1 MSGTGVRLVRP
12 GGLVAV
18 PEVPAVR
25 GEVPAVRGVFFV
37 DPPAAWAAWAA
48 LAALAALTCPRFMVF
63 QARRWASCGPKA
75 APRRPP
81 VTRDTGVSR
90 VPAVRR
96 SGPRVGSAAIIRRRC
111 PAARTPAPAP
121 TVVRVVAR

>member
-1 MSGTGVRLVRP
+1 MFGAGVRAVRP
-12 GGLVAV
+12 DELPVV
-18 PEVPAVR
+18 PEVPALP
-25 GEVPAVRGVFFV
+25 GAFFF
-37 DPPAAWAAWAA
+37 DPPAAFAA
-48 LAALAALTCPRFMVF
+48 LAALICPRFMVF

-81 VTRDTGVSR
+81 VTMETGVSR

-121 TVVRVVAR
+121 TVVRVVARVRVFAP